1 MPQFTLHPILQK
13 MQQLYQLPRTRERF
27 EAYLLMLQGKEKT
40 DMILPIAGYN
50 PMGADH
56 ILSKLNELQNLNAEQ
71 IIQEELE
78 NINANIHS
86 KKDQTIQVVLNLAD
100 DIGGAW
106 TDRYTT
112 DFSSKF
118 EIQAFVKR
126 NFCTPYFW
134 TSEAYTQE
142 LIIQRTREYAYR
154 TLHTIEKGKPTTLK
168 DHIEQEI
175 YVQLHSNN
183 TSKMNENDFSEIKK
197 HYTENAN
204 SEDYNLIFNFFY
216 GDEAS
221 ESLAYKTY
229 GIRNNAGWDYVKF
242 VARRTPT
249 PEGESAL
256 KAGKSG

>member
-1 MPQFTLHPILQK
+1 MKFQLFPILQK
-13 MQQLYQLPRTRERF
+13 MQQLYQLPRTQERF
-27 EAYLLMLQGKEKT
+27 EAYLLMLQGKQKA

-56 ILSKLNELQNLNAEQ
+56 VLSKINELEDLDAEQ
-71 IIQEELE
+71 IIQEELDKINT
-78 NINANIHS
+78 NINS

-118 EIQAFVKR
+118 EIQAFVRR
-126 NFCTPYFW
+126 NFCAPYFW
-134 TSEAYTQE
+134 TSETYTKA
-142 LIIQRTREYAYR
+142 LIIQRVWEYAYR
-154 TLHTIEKGKPTTLK
+154 TLHVIDKGKPKTLK
-168 DHIEQEI
+168 DHIQQEI
-175 YVQLHSNN
+175 YVQFHSNN
-183 TSKMNENDFSEIKK
+183 TSQISENNFSKIKK
-197 HYTENAN
+197 HYTQNAD

-229 GIRNNAGWDYVKF
+229 GIEKNAGWDYVRF
-242 VARRTPT
+242 IAQY
-249 PEGESAL
+249 SAF
-256 KAGKSG
+256 

>member
-1 MPQFTLHPILQK
+1 MQFTLHPILQK
-13 MQQLYQLPRTRERF
+13 MKTLYQLPRTRERF
-27 EAYLLMLQGKEKT
+27 EAYLLMLQGKQKT

-50 PMGADH
+50 PMGTDH
-56 ILSKLNELQNLNAEQ
+56 ILSKINELQDLNAEQ

-78 NINANIHS
+78 EINTNINS

-126 NFCTPYFW
+126 NFCAPYFW
-134 TSEAYTQE
+134 TSETYTKQ
-142 LIIQRTREYAYR
+142 LIIQRTKEYAYR
-154 TLHTIEKGKPTTLK
+154 TLYTIEKGKPKILE
-168 DHIEQEI
+168 DHIQQEI
-175 YVQLHSNN
+175 YVQIHSNN
-183 TSKMNENDFSEIKK
+183 TRQISENNFSEIKK
-197 HYTENAN
+197 HYTQYAD
-204 SEDYNLIFNFFY
+204 SEEYNLIFNFFY

-229 GIRNNAGWDYVKF
+229 GIGKNAGWDYVKF
-242 VARRTPT
+242 IAHTATPS
-249 PEGESAL
+249 P
-256 KAGKSG
+256 

>member
-1 MPQFTLHPILQK
+1 MKT
-13 MQQLYQLPRTRERF
+13 LYQLPRTRERF
-27 EAYLLMLQGKEKT
+27 EAYLLMLQGKQKT

-56 ILSKLNELQNLNAEQ
+56 ILSKLNELQDLDAEQ
-71 IIQEELE
+71 IIQEELD
-78 NINANIHS
+78 NINTNISS
-86 KKDQTIQVVLNLAD
+86 KKDQSIQVVLNLAD

-134 TSEAYTQE
+134 TSESYTKE

-154 TLHTIEKGKPTTLK
+154 TLHVIEKGKPKTLK
-168 DHIEQEI
+168 DHIQQEV
-175 YVQLHSNN
+175 YVQIHSNN
-183 TSKMNENDFSEIKK
+183 SFQISENNFSEIKK
-197 HYTENAN
+197 YDIQNSD

-216 GDEAS
+216 GDEVS

-229 GIRNNAGWDYVKF
+229 GIRKNAGWNYVRF
-242 VARRTPT
+242 IAQH
-249 PEGESAL
+249 SAVITFWYLRKEL
-256 KAGKSG
+256 KQLPLE